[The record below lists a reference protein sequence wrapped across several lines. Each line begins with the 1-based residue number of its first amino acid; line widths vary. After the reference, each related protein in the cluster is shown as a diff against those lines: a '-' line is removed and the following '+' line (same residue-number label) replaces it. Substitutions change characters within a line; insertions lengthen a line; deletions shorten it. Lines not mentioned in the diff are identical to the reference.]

1 MRSIPNISNQ
11 IKKLVETATILEK
24 NIWRLYILKHF
35 FSPQVKPNEIIITRK

>member
-24 NIWRLYILKHF
+24 TF
-35 FSPQVKPNEIIITRK
+35 GDFTF